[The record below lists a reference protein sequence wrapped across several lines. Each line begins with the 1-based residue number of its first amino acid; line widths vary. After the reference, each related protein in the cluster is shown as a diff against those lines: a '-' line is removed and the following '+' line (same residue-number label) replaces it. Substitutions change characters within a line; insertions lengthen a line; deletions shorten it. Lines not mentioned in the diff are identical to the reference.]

1 MKVSRTEVEKMT
13 KLEMIKSRVNYLY
26 THSPKVRMNV
36 KLMHPRLELNND
48 PVEIKAVYK
57 NVFRIEEYST
67 GVPKCHTLQYTDILT
82 GQFQIVE

>member
-1 MKVSRTEVEKMT
+1 MKVSRTEVDKMT
-13 KLEMIKSRVNYLY
+13 KLEMIKSRVKYLY
-26 THSPKVRMNV
+26 THSPKVRMDV

-82 GQFQIVE
+82 GQFRIVE